1 MKHKI
6 NKAFIMENTPHIEFE
21 IIEWGSVKYIQ
32 SLALRYEVLRKPL
45 GLVFDPSIFPEEKKE
60 IHLVANHG
68 DWLVGCMILT
78 DTGNNLKMRQ
88 VAVANKYRR
97 CRIGA
102 RMVALA
108 EAKAIEMGK
117 QKMVLHARDSALDF
131 YLSLGYSIVGDRFEE
146 VGIPHHR
153 MEKSFV

>member
-1 MKHKI
+1 
-6 NKAFIMENTPHIEFE
+6 MENGPHIECE
-21 IIEWGSVKYIQ
+21 LIKWGSVKYIQ
-32 SLALRYEVLRKPL
+32 SLALRHEVLRKPL
-45 GLVFDPSIFPEEKKE
+45 GMIFDPAIFPEEKGD

-78 DTGNNLKMRQ
+78 EAGNDLKMRQ

-97 CRIGA
+97 NKVGA

-117 QKMVLHARDSALDF
+117 QKMVLHARDSALNF
-131 YLSLGYSIVGDRFEE
+131 YLSLGYYIVGDQFEE

-153 MEKSFV
+153 MEKAFV

>member
-1 MKHKI
+1 
-6 NKAFIMENTPHIEFE
+6 MENGPHIECE
-21 IIEWGSVKYIQ
+21 LIKWGSVKYIQ
-32 SLALRYEVLRKPL
+32 SLALRHEVLRKPL
-45 GLVFDPSIFPEEKKE
+45 GMIFDPAIFPEEKGD

-78 DTGNNLKMRQ
+78 EAGNDLKMRQ

-97 CRIGA
+97 NKVGA

-108 EAKAIEMGK
+108 EVKAIEMGK

-131 YLSLGYSIVGDRFEE
+131 YLSLGYYIVGDQFEE

-153 MEKSFV
+153 MEKAFV

>member
-1 MKHKI
+1 
-6 NKAFIMENTPHIEFE
+6 MENGPHIECE
-21 IIEWGSVKYIQ
+21 LIEWGSVKYIQ
-32 SLALRYEVLRKPL
+32 SLALRHEVLRKPL
-45 GLVFDPSIFPEEKKE
+45 GLIFDPAIFPEEKGD

-78 DTGNNLKMRQ
+78 EAGNDLKMRQ

-97 CRIGA
+97 NKVGA

-108 EAKAIEMGK
+108 EVKAIEMGK

-131 YLSLGYSIVGDRFEE
+131 YLSLGYYIVGDQFEE

>member
-1 MKHKI
+1 
-6 NKAFIMENTPHIEFE
+6 MENGPHIECE
-21 IIEWGSVKYIQ
+21 LIKWGSVKYIQ
-32 SLALRYEVLRKPL
+32 SLALRHEVLRKPL
-45 GLVFDPSIFPEEKKE
+45 GMIFDPAIFPEEKGD

-78 DTGNNLKMRQ
+78 EAGNDLKMRQ

-97 CRIGA
+97 NKVGA

-131 YLSLGYSIVGDRFEE
+131 YLSLGYYIVGDQFEE

-153 MEKSFV
+153 MEKAFV

>member
-1 MKHKI
+1 
-6 NKAFIMENTPHIEFE
+6 MENGPHIECE
-21 IIEWGSVKYIQ
+21 LIDWGSVKYIQ
-32 SLALRYEVLRKPL
+32 SLALRREVLRKPL
-45 GLVFDPSIFPEEKKE
+45 GMIFDPAIFPEEKGD

-78 DTGNNLKMRQ
+78 EAGNDLKMRQ

-97 CRIGA
+97 NKVGA

-131 YLSLGYSIVGDRFEE
+131 YLSLGYYIVGDQFEE

-153 MEKSFV
+153 MEKAFV

>member
-1 MKHKI
+1 
-6 NKAFIMENTPHIEFE
+6 MENGPHIECE
-21 IIEWGSVKYIQ
+21 LIDWGSVKYIQ
-32 SLALRYEVLRKPL
+32 SLALRHEVLRKPL
-45 GLVFDPSIFPEEKKE
+45 GLIFDPAIFPEEKGD

-68 DWLVGCMILT
+68 DWLVGCIILT
-78 DTGNNLKMRQ
+78 EAGNDLKMRQ

-97 CRIGA
+97 NKVGA

-131 YLSLGYSIVGDRFEE
+131 YLSLGYYIVGDQFEE

-153 MEKSFV
+153 MEKAFV

>member
-1 MKHKI
+1 
-6 NKAFIMENTPHIEFE
+6 MENGPHIELEF
-21 IIEWGSVKYIQ
+21 IEWGSVKYIQ
-32 SLALRYEVLRKPL
+32 SLALRHEVLRKPL
-45 GLVFDPSIFPEEKKE
+45 GMAFDPTIFPEEKCD

-78 DTGNNLKMRQ
+78 ESGNNLKMRQ

-97 CRIGA
+97 NKVGA
-102 RMVALA
+102 RLVASA

-117 QKMVLHARDSALDF
+117 ENMILHARDSALDF
-131 YLSLGYSIVGDRFEE
+131 YLSLGYSIVGDQFEE

>member
-1 MKHKI
+1 
-6 NKAFIMENTPHIEFE
+6 MENGPHIECE
-21 IIEWGSVKYIQ
+21 LIDWGSVKYIQ
-32 SLALRYEVLRKPL
+32 SLALRHEVLRKPL
-45 GLVFDPSIFPEEKKE
+45 GMIFDPAIFPEEKGD

-78 DTGNNLKMRQ
+78 EAGNDLKMRQ

-97 CRIGA
+97 NKVGA

-131 YLSLGYSIVGDRFEE
+131 YLSLGYYIVGVHF
-146 VGIPHHR
+146 
-153 MEKSFV
+153 

>member
-1 MKHKI
+1 
-6 NKAFIMENTPHIEFE
+6 MENGPHIECE
-21 IIEWGSVKYIQ
+21 LIDWGSVKYIQ
-32 SLALRYEVLRKPL
+32 SLALRHDVLRKPL
-45 GLVFDPSIFPEEKKE
+45 GLIFDPAIFPEEKGD

-78 DTGNNLKMRQ
+78 EAGNDLKMRQ

-97 CRIGA
+97 NKVGA

-131 YLSLGYSIVGDRFEE
+131 YLSLGYYIVGDQFEE

-153 MEKSFV
+153 MEKAFV

>member
-1 MKHKI
+1 
-6 NKAFIMENTPHIEFE
+6 MENGPHIECE
-21 IIEWGSVKYIQ
+21 LIKWGSVKYIQ
-32 SLALRYEVLRKPL
+32 SLALRHEVLRKPL
-45 GLVFDPSIFPEEKKE
+45 GMIFDPAIFPEEKGD

-78 DTGNNLKMRQ
+78 EAGNDLKMRQ

-97 CRIGA
+97 NKVGA

-108 EAKAIEMGK
+108 EVKAIEMGK

-131 YLSLGYSIVGDRFEE
+131 YLSLGYKIVGDPFEE

>member
-1 MKHKI
+1 
-6 NKAFIMENTPHIEFE
+6 MENGPHIECE
-21 IIEWGSVKYIQ
+21 LIDWGSVKYIQ
-32 SLALRYEVLRKPL
+32 SLALRHEVLRKPL
-45 GLVFDPSIFPEEKKE
+45 GMIFDPAIFPEEKGD

-78 DTGNNLKMRQ
+78 EAGNDLKMRQ

-97 CRIGA
+97 NKVGA

-108 EAKAIEMGK
+108 EVKAIEMGK

-131 YLSLGYSIVGDRFEE
+131 YLSLGYYIVGDQFEE

-153 MEKSFV
+153 MEKAFV

>member
-1 MKHKI
+1 
-6 NKAFIMENTPHIEFE
+6 MENGPHIECE
-21 IIEWGSVKYIQ
+21 LIEWGSVKYIQ
-32 SLALRYEVLRKPL
+32 SLALRHEVLRKPL
-45 GLVFDPSIFPEEKKE
+45 GLIFDPAIFPEEKGD

-78 DTGNNLKMRQ
+78 EAGNDLKMRQ

-97 CRIGA
+97 NKVGA

-108 EAKAIEMGK
+108 EVKAIEMGK

-131 YLSLGYSIVGDRFEE
+131 YLSLGYYIVGDQFEE
-146 VGIPHHR
+146 VSIPHHR

>member
-1 MKHKI
+1 MG
-6 NKAFIMENTPHIEFE
+6 NTPFIEFE
-21 IIEWGSVKYIQ
+21 FVEWGSVKYIQ
-32 SLALRYEVLRKPL
+32 SLALRHEVLRKPL
-45 GLVFDPSIFPEEKKE
+45 GMIFDPSIFQEEKDD

-68 DWLVGCMILT
+68 DWLVGCVILSEV
-78 DTGNNLKMRQ
+78 GNDLKMRQ

-97 CRIGA
+97 NRVGA
-102 RMVALA
+102 RMVLLS

-117 QKMVLHARDSALDF
+117 KKMILHARDSALDF
-131 YLSLGYSIVGDRFEE
+131 YLSLGYSIVGDQFEE

>member
-1 MKHKI
+1 
-6 NKAFIMENTPHIEFE
+6 MENGPHIECE
-21 IIEWGSVKYIQ
+21 LIKWGSVKYIQ
-32 SLALRYEVLRKPL
+32 SLALRHEVLRKPL
-45 GLVFDPSIFPEEKKE
+45 GMIFDPAIFPEEKGD

-78 DTGNNLKMRQ
+78 EAGNDLKMRQ

-97 CRIGA
+97 NKVGA

-108 EAKAIEMGK
+108 EVKAIEMGK

-131 YLSLGYSIVGDRFEE
+131 YLSLGYNIVGDQFEE

-153 MEKSFV
+153 MEKAFV

>member
-1 MKHKI
+1 
-6 NKAFIMENTPHIEFE
+6 MESGPHIECE
-21 IIEWGSVKYIQ
+21 LIEWGSVKYIQ
-32 SLALRYEVLRKPL
+32 SLALRHEVLRKPL
-45 GLVFDPSIFPEEKKE
+45 GMIFDPAIFPEEKGD

-78 DTGNNLKMRQ
+78 EAGNDLKMRQ

-97 CRIGA
+97 NKVGA

-117 QKMVLHARDSALDF
+117 QKMVLHARDSALNF
-131 YLSLGYSIVGDRFEE
+131 YLSLGYYIVGDQFEE

-153 MEKSFV
+153 MEKAFV

>member
-1 MKHKI
+1 MKLRI
-6 NKAFIMENTPHIEFE
+6 NKDFNMGNTPLIEFE
-21 IIEWGSVKYIQ
+21 IIEWGSVKYNQ

-45 GLVFDPSIFPEEKKE
+45 GMIFDPSIFIDEKVDL
-60 IHLVANHG
+60 HLVANHG

-78 DTGNNLKMRQ
+78 EAGNDLKMRQ

-131 YLSLGYSIVGDRFEE
+131 YLSLGYSIVGDQFEE
-146 VGIPHHR
+146 VGIPHQR

>member
-1 MKHKI
+1 
-6 NKAFIMENTPHIEFE
+6 MENGPHIECE
-21 IIEWGSVKYIQ
+21 LIDWGSVKYIQ
-32 SLALRYEVLRKPL
+32 SLALRHEVLRKPL
-45 GLVFDPSIFPEEKKE
+45 GMIFDPAIFPVEKGD

-78 DTGNNLKMRQ
+78 EAGNDLKMRQ

-97 CRIGA
+97 NKVGA

-117 QKMVLHARDSALDF
+117 QKMVLHARDSALVF
-131 YLSLGYSIVGDRFEE
+131 YLSLGYYIVGDQFEE

-153 MEKSFV
+153 MEKAFV

>member
-1 MKHKI
+1 MEKTP
-6 NKAFIMENTPHIEFE
+6 FIELE

-32 SLALRYEVLRKPL
+32 SLALRHEVLRKPL
-45 GLVFDPSIFPEEKKE
+45 GMIFDPSIFIEEKVDL
-60 IHLVANHG
+60 HLVANHG

-78 DTGNNLKMRQ
+78 DTGNDLKMRQ

-131 YLSLGYSIVGDRFEE
+131 YLSLGYSIVGDQFEE
-146 VGIPHHR
+146 VGIPHQR

>member
-1 MKHKI
+1 MKLRI
-6 NKAFIMENTPHIEFE
+6 NKDFNMGNTPLIEFE
-21 IIEWGSVKYIQ
+21 IIEWGSVKYNQ
-32 SLALRYEVLRKPL
+32 SLALRHEVLRKPL
-45 GLVFDPSIFPEEKKE
+45 GMIFDPSIFIEEKVDL
-60 IHLVANHG
+60 HLVANHG

-78 DTGNNLKMRQ
+78 DTGNDLKMKQ

-131 YLSLGYSIVGDRFEE
+131 YLSLGYSIVGDQFEE
-146 VGIPHHR
+146 VGIPHQR

>member
-1 MKHKI
+1 
-6 NKAFIMENTPHIEFE
+6 MENTPFIELE

-32 SLALRYEVLRKPL
+32 SLALRHEVLRKPL
-45 GLVFDPSIFPEEKKE
+45 GMIFDPAIFPEEKGD

-78 DTGNNLKMRQ
+78 EAGNDLKMRQ

-97 CRIGA
+97 NKVGA

-117 QKMVLHARDSALDF
+117 QKMVLHARESALDF
-131 YLSLGYSIVGDRFEE
+131 YLSLGYYIVGDQFEE

-153 MEKSFV
+153 MEKAFV

>member
-1 MKHKI
+1 
-6 NKAFIMENTPHIEFE
+6 MENGPHIECE
-21 IIEWGSVKYIQ
+21 LIDWGSVKYIQ
-32 SLALRYEVLRKPL
+32 SLALRHEVLRKPL
-45 GLVFDPSIFPEEKKE
+45 GLIFDPAIFPEEKGD

-78 DTGNNLKMRQ
+78 EAGNDLKMRQ

-97 CRIGA
+97 NKVGA

-131 YLSLGYSIVGDRFEE
+131 YLSLGYYIVGDQFEE

-153 MEKSFV
+153 MEKAFV

>member
-1 MKHKI
+1 
-6 NKAFIMENTPHIEFE
+6 MENGPHIECE
-21 IIEWGSVKYIQ
+21 LIEWGSVKYIQ
-32 SLALRYEVLRKPL
+32 SLALRHEVLRKPL
-45 GLVFDPSIFPEEKKE
+45 GMIFDPAIFPEEKGE

-78 DTGNNLKMRQ
+78 EAGNDLKMRQ

-97 CRIGA
+97 NKVGA

-131 YLSLGYSIVGDRFEE
+131 YLSLGYYIVGDQFEE

-153 MEKSFV
+153 MEKAFV

>member
-1 MKHKI
+1 
-6 NKAFIMENTPHIEFE
+6 MENGPHIECE
-21 IIEWGSVKYIQ
+21 LIDWGSVKYIQ
-32 SLALRYEVLRKPL
+32 SLALRHDVLRKPL
-45 GLVFDPSIFPEEKKE
+45 GMIFDPAIFPEEKGD

-78 DTGNNLKMRQ
+78 EAGNDLKMRQ

-97 CRIGA
+97 NKVGA

-131 YLSLGYSIVGDRFEE
+131 YLSLGYYIVGDQFEE

-153 MEKSFV
+153 MEKAFV

>member
-1 MKHKI
+1 
-6 NKAFIMENTPHIEFE
+6 MENGPHIECE
-21 IIEWGSVKYIQ
+21 LIKWGSVKYIQ
-32 SLALRYEVLRKPL
+32 SLALRHEVLRKPL
-45 GLVFDPSIFPEEKKE
+45 GMIFDPAIFPEEKGD

-78 DTGNNLKMRQ
+78 EAGNDLKMRQ

-97 CRIGA
+97 NKVGA

-108 EAKAIEMGK
+108 EVKAIEMGK

-131 YLSLGYSIVGDRFEE
+131 YLSLGYYIVGDQFEE

>member
-1 MKHKI
+1 
-6 NKAFIMENTPHIEFE
+6 MENGPHIECE
-21 IIEWGSVKYIQ
+21 LIDWGSVKYIQ
-32 SLALRYEVLRKPL
+32 SLALRHEVLRKPL
-45 GLVFDPSIFPEEKKE
+45 GMIFDPAIFPEEKGD

-78 DTGNNLKMRQ
+78 EAGNDLKMRQ

-97 CRIGA
+97 NKVGA

-117 QKMVLHARDSALDF
+117 KKMVLHARDSALDF
-131 YLSLGYSIVGDRFEE
+131 YLSLGYYIVGDQFEE

-153 MEKSFV
+153 MEKAFV

>member
-1 MKHKI
+1 
-6 NKAFIMENTPHIEFE
+6 MENGPHIECE
-21 IIEWGSVKYIQ
+21 LIDWGSVKYIQ

-45 GLVFDPSIFPEEKKE
+45 GMIFDPAIFPEEKGD

-78 DTGNNLKMRQ
+78 EAGNDLKMRQ

-97 CRIGA
+97 NKVGA

-117 QKMVLHARDSALDF
+117 RKMVLHARDSALDF
-131 YLSLGYSIVGDRFEE
+131 YLSLGYYIVGDQFEE

-153 MEKSFV
+153 MEKAFV

>member
-1 MKHKI
+1 
-6 NKAFIMENTPHIEFE
+6 MENGPHIECE
-21 IIEWGSVKYIQ
+21 LIKWGSVKYIQ
-32 SLALRYEVLRKPL
+32 SLALRHEVLRKPL
-45 GLVFDPSIFPEEKKE
+45 GLIFDPAIFPEEKGD

-78 DTGNNLKMRQ
+78 EAGNDLKMRQ

-97 CRIGA
+97 NKVGA

-108 EAKAIEMGK
+108 EVKAIEMGK

-131 YLSLGYSIVGDRFEE
+131 YLSLGYYIVGDQFEE

-153 MEKSFV
+153 MEKAFV

>member
-1 MKHKI
+1 MG
-6 NKAFIMENTPHIEFE
+6 NTPLIEFE

-32 SLALRYEVLRKPL
+32 SLTLRHEVLRKPL
-45 GLVFDPSIFPEEKKE
+45 GMIFDPSIFIEEKVDL
-60 IHLVANHG
+60 HLVANHG

-78 DTGNNLKMRQ
+78 EAGNDLKMRQ
-88 VAVANKYRR
+88 VAVANRYRR

-131 YLSLGYSIVGDRFEE
+131 YVSLGYSIVGDQFEE
-146 VGIPHHR
+146 VGIPHQR

>member
-1 MKHKI
+1 
-6 NKAFIMENTPHIEFE
+6 MENGPHIECE
-21 IIEWGSVKYIQ
+21 LIDWGSVKYIQ
-32 SLALRYEVLRKPL
+32 SLALRREVLRKPL
-45 GLVFDPSIFPEEKKE
+45 GMIFDPAIFPEEKGD

-78 DTGNNLKMRQ
+78 EAGNDLKMRQ

-97 CRIGA
+97 NKVGA

-131 YLSLGYSIVGDRFEE
+131 YLSLGYNIVGDQFEE

-153 MEKSFV
+153 MEKAFV

>member
-1 MKHKI
+1 
-6 NKAFIMENTPHIEFE
+6 MENGPHIECE
-21 IIEWGSVKYIQ
+21 LIEWGSVKYIQ
-32 SLALRYEVLRKPL
+32 SLALRHEVLRKPL
-45 GLVFDPSIFPEEKKE
+45 GMIFDPAIFPEEKGD

-78 DTGNNLKMRQ
+78 EAGNDLKMRQ

-97 CRIGA
+97 NKVGA

-108 EAKAIEMGK
+108 EVKAIEMGK

-131 YLSLGYSIVGDRFEE
+131 YLSLGYNIVGDQFEE

-153 MEKSFV
+153 MEKAFV